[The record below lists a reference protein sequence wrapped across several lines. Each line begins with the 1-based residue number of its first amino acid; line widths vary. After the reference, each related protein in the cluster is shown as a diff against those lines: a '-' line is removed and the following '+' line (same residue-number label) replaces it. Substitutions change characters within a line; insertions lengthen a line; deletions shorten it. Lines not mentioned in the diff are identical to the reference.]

1 MSSPARPANEPAVSD
16 QKLKQREGD
25 QPLPRRNTHPVIQD
39 LVIADMSDR
48 RALGIRRYGTALQPH
63 NGRDALRDAYEEAID
78 LTMYLRQ
85 CLYERDHSLPAMT
98 QTADS
103 ITCPVCHM
111 TSHHPGDV
119 RTGYCGNCH
128 EYTSVPPHLRG
139 TPPVTEPDN

>member
-1 MSSPARPANEPAVSD
+1 MSD
-16 QKLKQREGD
+16 QKPKQREGD
-25 QPLPRRNTHPVIQD
+25 QPLPRRNAHPVIQD

-48 RALGIRRYGTALQPH
+48 RALGIQRYGTALQPH

-85 CLYERDHSLPAMT
+85 CLYERDHPLPAAT
-98 QTADS
+98 ILTDNS

-111 TSHHPGDV
+111 TSHHPMDV

-128 EYTSVPPHLRG
+128 EYTSAGSDGDLRPSHLLG
-139 TPPVTEPDN
+139 TPPIAEPNNQEE